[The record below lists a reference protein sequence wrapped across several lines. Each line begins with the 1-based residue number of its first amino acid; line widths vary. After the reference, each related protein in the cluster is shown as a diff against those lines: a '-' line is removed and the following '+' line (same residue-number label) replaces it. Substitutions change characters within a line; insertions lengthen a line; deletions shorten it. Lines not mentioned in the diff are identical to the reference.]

1 MSLHL
6 LADIWQQHLHDRN
19 RREGLQKLPLLLVEG
34 RCFLFLKNC
43 LFRKTGKLC
52 DWEKHSAPFR
62 NVYHAEFT
70 HTMHLKMQ
78 DTLEQND
85 HSVSFWRFV
94 SRLVW
99 KMAKTTIAGPFA
111 GAAQEQDARSAA
123 NLRMA
128 IASTGRHLLV
138 LLALKKAPKSPL
150 KLKAPIKT

>member
-1 MSLHL
+1 MTVTAGRDFKNSRCCLSKDAVLASSRIVYFERLENCATGRNIAHHSEMS
-6 LADIWQQHLHDRN
+6 
-19 RREGLQKLPLLLVEG
+19 
-34 RCFLFLKNC
+34 
-43 LFRKTGKLC
+43 
-52 DWEKHSAPFR
+52 
-62 NVYHAEFT
+62 YAEFT

-138 LLALKKAPKSPL
+138 LLARKSTKEPSQ
-150 KLKAPIKT
+150 T